1 MSAVKERKSL
11 SADTPRSWKPDFKP
25 RDYPDYLNHVEQ
37 GYLQT
42 LAKHVQEAIDAPS
55 AFQGVAYNS
64 TPRDEDH
71 VLANDYKAVAD
82 PGDQALKPIDDTN
95 KRLFRILYAAAQTY
109 PFAKGTMDSAPYI
122 GWSRSALHSE
132 EGLNPFFVIN
142 SIEQMGG
149 GCMGTLFLPERH
161 FQKQSY
167 PLSIPIC
174 FVYAHS
180 NTAVWMIDR
189 SLITGNTAASSTD
202 PKVRAAFR
210 TLY

>member
-1 MSAVKERKSL
+1 MAPLGKRGGKLSLADVRRKCHLLTVIRVWEEILIFISEMQTIASTQPL
-11 SADTPRSWKPDFKP
+11 IPDQQVLVIP
-25 RDYPDYLNHVEQ
+25 NHTTKYVDVEVT
-37 GYLQT
+37 G
-42 LAKHVQEAIDAPS
+42 
-55 AFQGVAYNS
+55 N
-64 TPRDEDH
+64 R
-71 VLANDYKAVAD
+71 
-82 PGDQALKPIDDTN
+82 
-95 KRLFRILYAAAQTY
+95 
-109 PFAKGTMDSAPYI
+109 APYI

-132 EGLNPFFVIN
+132 EGLNPFFVTN

>member
-1 MSAVKERKSL
+1 MGRNTYFISEMQTIASTQPL
-11 SADTPRSWKPDFKP
+11 IPDQQVLVIP
-25 RDYPDYLNHVEQ
+25 NHTTKYVDVEVT
-37 GYLQT
+37 G
-42 LAKHVQEAIDAPS
+42 
-55 AFQGVAYNS
+55 N
-64 TPRDEDH
+64 R
-71 VLANDYKAVAD
+71 
-82 PGDQALKPIDDTN
+82 
-95 KRLFRILYAAAQTY
+95 
-109 PFAKGTMDSAPYI
+109 APYI

-132 EGLNPFFVIN
+132 EGLNPFFVTN

-202 PKVRAAFR
+202 PKVCAAFR
-210 TLY
+210 TLYWGGGRARARERSTKVQQYFRGEGSRR